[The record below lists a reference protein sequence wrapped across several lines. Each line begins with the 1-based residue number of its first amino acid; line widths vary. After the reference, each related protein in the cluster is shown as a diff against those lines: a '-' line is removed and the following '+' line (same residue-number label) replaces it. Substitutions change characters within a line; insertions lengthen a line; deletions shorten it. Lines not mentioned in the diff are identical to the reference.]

1 MLKNYLRKLLGIEKL
16 EAKVS
21 HLQDQLDSDIYSN
34 MKTTMEQ
41 KIARTVIKLEK
52 TIVEQYENIKHIVDF
67 NMSCDKYSIK
77 GTMLVRYFGMREDSY
92 VIYSNDITITGEK
105 AKGLYDLADK
115 MFRVMS
121 INKDVHQLINGEK

>member
-92 VIYSNDITITGEK
+92 VIYSNDLTITGEK
-105 AKGLYDLADK
+105 AKGLYELADK

>member
-1 MLKNYLRKLLGIEKL
+1 MNVLPIPIFL
-16 EAKVS
+16 KVS
-21 HLQDQLDSDIYSN
+21 HLKDQLDSDIYSN

-105 AKGLYDLADK
+105 AKGLYELADK

-121 INKDVHQLINGEK
+121 INKDVHQLVNGEK

>member
-1 MLKNYLRKLLGIEKL
+1 MLKNCLRKLLGIDQL

-34 MKTTMEQ
+34 MKSTMEQ

-52 TIVEQYENIKHIVDF
+52 TIVEEYENIKHIVDF
-67 NMSCDKYSIK
+67 NMNCEKYSIK
-77 GTMLVRYFGMREDSY
+77 GTMLVRYIGMSVDSY
-92 VIYSNDITITGEK
+92 VIYSNSLTITGEK
-105 AKGLYDLADK
+105 AKKLYDLADK

-121 INKDVHQLINGEK
+121 INKGVHQLINGEK

>member
-121 INKDVHQLINGEK
+121 INKDVHQLVNGEK

>member
-21 HLQDQLDSDIYSN
+21 HLQGQLNSDIYSN
-34 MKTTMEQ
+34 MKLTMEQ

-52 TIVEQYENIKHIVDF
+52 TIVEQYEDIKHVVDY
-67 NMSCDKYSIK
+67 NMNCEKYSIK
-77 GTMLVRYFGMREDSY
+77 GTMLVRYIGMREDSY
-92 VIYSNDITITGEK
+92 VIYSNSLTITGEK
-105 AKGLYDLADK
+105 AKELYDLADK

-121 INKDVHQLINGEK
+121 IDKDVHQLFKGDK

>member
-105 AKGLYDLADK
+105 AKGLYELADK

-121 INKDVHQLINGEK
+121 INKDVHQLVNGEK

>member
-1 MLKNYLRKLLGIEKL
+1 MLKNYLRKLLVIEKL

-21 HLQDQLDSDIYSN
+21 HLKDQLDSDIYSN

-105 AKGLYDLADK
+105 AKGLYELADK

-121 INKDVHQLINGEK
+121 INKDVHQLVNGEK